1 MQKIF
6 VTGIGTDVG
15 KTIVSA
21 VLVEALQA
29 DYWKP
34 IQAGDLDNSDT
45 QKVQRLVTNTKSQ
58 FHKESFRLNTPASPH
73 YAAELDG
80 VEILIKNILL
90 PQTNN
95 QLIIEGAGGLLVPIN
110 QKGETMVDV
119 IKHLDASVI
128 LVSRHYLGSI
138 NHTLISLNVLKSE
151 GLKVYGIVFV
161 GDENIAT
168 ESIIKKISGV
178 NILGRVPNLI
188 SVDKESI
195 YKVAQLFK
203 NVLA

>member
-1 MQKIF
+1 MQKFF
-6 VTGIGTDVG
+6 VTGIGTHVG

-45 QKVQRLVTNTKSQ
+45 QKVQRLVSNAKST
-58 FHKESFRLNTPASPH
+58 FHKEAYQLNTPASPH

-80 VEILIKNILL
+80 VEISLNNFHL
-90 PQTNN
+90 PKTNN
-95 QLIIEGAGGLLVPIN
+95 TLIVEGAGGLLVPIN
-110 QKGETMVDV
+110 QKGETITDV
-119 IKHLDASVI
+119 IKHLNCSVI

-138 NHTLISLNVLKSE
+138 NHTLMSLKVLKSE
-151 GLKVYGIVFV
+151 GLKVAGIVFV
-161 GDENIAT
+161 GDENTAT
-168 ESIIKKISGV
+168 ERIIQTISGAKV
-178 NILGRVPNLI
+178 LGRIPHLSSIN
-188 SVDKESI
+188 KETI
-195 YKVAQLFK
+195 FEVAQAFK

>member
-34 IQAGDLDNSDT
+34 IQSGDLDNSDT
-45 QKVQRLVTNTKSQ
+45 KKVQRLVTNTKSQ
-58 FHKESFRLNTPASPH
+58 FHQEAYRLNTPASPH

-80 VEILIKNILL
+80 IDISLKNIQL

-95 QLIIEGAGGLLVPIN
+95 HLIIEGAGGLMVPIN
-110 QKGETMVDV
+110 HKGETIIDV

-138 NHTLISLNVLKSE
+138 NHTLMSLNVIKSE
-151 GLKVYGIVFV
+151 GLKVEGIIFV
-161 GDENIAT
+161 GDENKAT
-168 ESIIKKISGV
+168 ESIIEKLSGAR
-178 NILGRVPNLI
+178 ILGRVPNLTTI
-188 SVDKESI
+188 DKSTITEVVQS
-195 YKVAQLFK
+195 FK
-203 NVLA
+203 SSLA